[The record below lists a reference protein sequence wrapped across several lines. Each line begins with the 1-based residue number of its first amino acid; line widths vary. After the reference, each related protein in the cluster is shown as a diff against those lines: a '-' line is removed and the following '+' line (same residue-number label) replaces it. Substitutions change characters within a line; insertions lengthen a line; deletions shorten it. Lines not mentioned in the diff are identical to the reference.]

1 MSIVDRLKSIF
12 GLAGSSGAEDP
23 PGEMISCEE
32 ALSLVH
38 DFLDGELD
46 SVPASRVKAHFDVCQ
61 RCYPHLHLERV
72 FRETMRSAASGEST
86 PADLKSK
93 VAALIAEAEAQD

>member
-1 MSIVDRLKSIF
+1 MSIVDRIRSLL
-12 GLAGSSGAEDP
+12 GLAGSNGAAAPNE
-23 PGEMISCEE
+23 ELISCED
-32 ALSLVH
+32 ALSVVH

-46 SVPASRVKAHFDVCQ
+46 SVPAGRVKAHFDVCQ

-72 FRETMRSAASGEST
+72 FREAMQSAASGEST

>member
-1 MSIVDRLKSIF
+1 MSIVDKLRSLL
-12 GLAGSSGAEDP
+12 GLAGSSEASAPND
-23 PGEMISCEE
+23 EMISCED

-61 RCYPHLHLERV
+61 RCYPHRHLEST
-72 FRETMRSAASGEST
+72 FRDALRRAAGA
-86 PADLKSK
+86 PAAPDGLRDRLTSM
-93 VAALIAEAEAQD
+93 IAEERAGE

>member
-1 MSIVDRLKSIF
+1 MSIVDKLKSLL
-12 GLAGSSGAEDP
+12 GLAGSDGAAASNE
-23 PGEMISCEE
+23 EMISCED

-61 RCYPHLHLERV
+61 RCYPQLRLEEAFRAAIQKATRGEAAPPELKTRLLH
-72 FRETMRSAASGEST
+72 
-86 PADLKSK
+86 
-93 VAALIAEAEAQD
+93 LIAETSEG